1 MDSGVIHLSEGANQV
16 LNSYIEITEQR
27 LVNEWDCMMDWGGKL
42 AGAALRISAL
52 IHAAENPDNASEQPI
67 SSETMNSAIEISEC
81 LSAHAMKAYQIM
93 SVDDNQKNAKYLWE
107 KIQKINKDIF
117 RQNELFDL
125 CKGKL
130 KKVEDMKPALNLL
143 SEMHYIKISEV
154 KTGEKGRPGTNIIV
168 NPLTKNSKN
177 SKNE

>member
-1 MDSGVIHLSEGANQV
+1 
-16 LNSYIEITEQR
+16 
-27 LVNEWDCMMDWGGKL
+27 
-42 AGAALRISAL
+42 
-52 IHAAENPDNASEQPI
+52 
-67 SSETMNSAIEISEC
+67 
-81 LSAHAMKAYQIM
+81 MKAYQIM

-125 CKGKL
+125 CKGKF
-130 KKVEDMKPALNLL
+130 KKVEEMIPALNLL

-154 KTGEKGRPGTNIIV
+154 KTGEKGRPSTNIIV